1 MRLQRIEP
9 ENVRG
14 FADKFL
20 GLGKELVGTIIGNE
34 AWEKEG
40 EAQQKAG
47 SERLSALRHQ
57 VKAEAKEAKAETFE
71 RQQRAAQ
78 KMKESA

>member
-1 MRLQRIEP
+1 MRLQRIDP

-14 FADKFL
+14 FVDKFL
-20 GLGKELVGTIIGNE
+20 GIGKELAGTVFDNE
-34 AWEKEG
+34 NWRKEG
-40 EAQQKAG
+40 EAQQKKG
-47 SERLSALRHQ
+47 TERLRALQDQ

>member
-1 MRLQRIEP
+1 MRLQRIDP

-20 GLGKELVGTIIGNE
+20 GLGKELIGSVLDNE
-34 AWEKEG
+34 GWRKEG
-40 EAQQKAG
+40 EAQQKKG
-47 SERLSALRHQ
+47 TERIRALQDQ

-78 KMKESA
+78 KIKENA

>member
-1 MRLQRIEP
+1 MRLQRIQP

-20 GLGKELVGTIIGNE
+20 GLGKELFGSIIDNDGLR
-34 AWEKEG
+34 KEG
-40 EAQQKAG
+40 EAQQKKG
-47 SERLSALRHQ
+47 TERIRALQDQ
-57 VKAEAKEAKAETFE
+57 VKAEAKDAKADTYE

-78 KMKESA
+78 KVKESA

>member
-1 MRLQRIEP
+1 MRLQRIDP

-14 FADKFL
+14 FADKFF
-20 GLGKELVGTIIGNE
+20 GLGKELVGSIVDNDNLR
-34 AWEKEG
+34 KEG
-40 EAQQKAG
+40 EAQQKKG
-47 SERLSALRHQ
+47 SERLRALQDQ
-57 VKAEAKEAKAETFE
+57 VKAEAKEAKAETLE

>member
-1 MRLQRIEP
+1 MRLQRIDP

-14 FADKFL
+14 FADKFF
-20 GLGKELVGTIIGNE
+20 GLGKELVGSLIDNE
-34 AWEKEG
+34 RLREEG

-47 SERLSALRHQ
+47 HERIQALKHQ

>member
-14 FADKFL
+14 FVDKFL
-20 GLGKELVGTIIGNE
+20 GLGKEILGTVVDNE
-34 AWEKEG
+34 AWRKEG
-40 EAQQKAG
+40 EAQQKKG
-47 SERLSALRHQ
+47 TERIRALQDQ
-57 VKAEAKEAKAETFE
+57 VKAQVKEAKADTFE
-71 RQQRAAQ
+71 RQQRASQ

>member
-1 MRLQRIEP
+1 MRLQRIQP

-20 GLGKELVGTIIGNE
+20 GLGKELAGNLVGNE

-40 EAQQKAG
+40 EAQQKKG
-47 SERLSALRHQ
+47 TERLNALRDQ
-57 VKAEAKEAKAETFE
+57 VKAEAKEAKAESFE
-71 RQQRAAQ
+71 QRQKAAQ

>member
-1 MRLQRIEP
+1 MRLQRIDP

-14 FADKFL
+14 FADKFF
-20 GLGKELVGTIIGNE
+20 GLGKELVGSLFDNDGLRQ
-34 AWEKEG
+34 EG
-40 EAQQKAG
+40 EAQQKKG
-47 SERLSALRHQ
+47 SERLRALQDQ
-57 VKAEAKEAKAETFE
+57 VRAEGKEAKAEALE

>member
-20 GLGKELVGTIIGNE
+20 GLGKELIGSFVNND
-34 AWEKEG
+34 AWRKEG
-40 EAQQKAG
+40 EAQQKKGA
-47 SERLSALRHQ
+47 ERLRALQDQ
-57 VKAEAKEAKAETFE
+57 VKAEAKEAKAETYE
-71 RQQRAAQ
+71 RQQKAAQ
-78 KMKESA
+78 KLKESA

>member
-20 GLGKELVGTIIGNE
+20 GLGKELIGTVFDNE
-34 AWEKEG
+34 GWRREG
-40 EAQQKAG
+40 EAQQKKG
-47 SERLSALRHQ
+47 SERLRALEAQ

-78 KMKESA
+78 KIKESA

>member
-1 MRLQRIEP
+1 MRLQRIDP
-9 ENVRG
+9 ENIRG

-20 GLGKELVGTIIGNE
+20 GLGKELAGSIVDND
-34 AWEKEG
+34 AWRKEG
-40 EAQQKAG
+40 EAQQKKG
-47 SERLSALRHQ
+47 TERLRALQ
-57 VKAEAKEAKAETFE
+57 DQFKAQAKEAKAETFE

>member
-1 MRLQRIEP
+1 MALPTSSWVWARNWSARSSTTT
-9 ENVRG
+9 R
-14 FADKFL
+14 
-20 GLGKELVGTIIGNE
+20 
-34 AWEKEG
+34 WRKEG
-40 EAQQKAG
+40 EAQQKKG
-47 SERLSALRHQ
+47 TERLRALQDQ

>member
-14 FADKFL
+14 FLDKFL
-20 GLGKELVGTIIGNE
+20 GLGKELLGTIFDNDS
-34 AWEKEG
+34 WRKEG

-47 SERLSALRHQ
+47 TERIRALQ
-57 VKAEAKEAKAETFE
+57 DQIKAEAKEAKAETFE

>member
-20 GLGKELVGTIIGNE
+20 GLGKELVGSIIDNDGLR
-34 AWEKEG
+34 KEG
-40 EAQQKAG
+40 EAQQKKG
-47 SERLSALRHQ
+47 TERIRALQ
-57 VKAEAKEAKAETFE
+57 DQAKAELKEAKAETFE

-78 KMKESA
+78 KVKESA

>member
-1 MRLQRIEP
+1 MKLQRIDT

-14 FADKFL
+14 FADKFI
-20 GLGKELVGTIIGNE
+20 GLGKEVLGTLFDNDG
-34 AWEKEG
+34 WRREG
-40 EAQQKAG
+40 EAQQNKG
-47 SERLSALRHQ
+47 TERIRALQ
-57 VKAEAKEAKAETFE
+57 DEVKAEAKEAKAEVLE

>member
-1 MRLQRIEP
+1 MRIQRIDP

-14 FADKFL
+14 FADKFF
-20 GLGKELVGTIIGNE
+20 GLGKELVGSVIDNDNLR
-34 AWEKEG
+34 KEG
-40 EAQQKAG
+40 EAQQKKG
-47 SERLSALRHQ
+47 SERLRALQDQ
-57 VKAEAKEAKAETFE
+57 VKAEAKEAKAETLE